1 MINWFL
7 RIVSERVQNFFGRAY
22 YLLLRLTNSSH
33 SNADIFSKIYE
44 SGMWGGDG
52 SAAFSGLGSRGELLS
67 STVDAV
73 NMLIADSNAHSI
85 LDIGC
90 GDGEFVSELL
100 RRNVSLKH
108 YCAIDVSR
116 QALTVAKQKTD
127 DFRAHF
133 EVIDASS
140 AAFEYYDLVLIRQV
154 LQHLSNETIQSI
166 LDNIDHCGSLLV
178 IEHRP
183 SDSTATPNKNIPT
196 GASTRRFK
204 NSFVDL
210 SKPPFN
216 HSFTEKRELSKIEI
230 KSVKGYLVGTY
241 FCRKVGDSSGG
252 SQLLGTKTSAKL

>member
-73 NMLIADSNAHSI
+73 NMLIADSNASSI

-116 QALTVAKQKTD
+116 QALTVAKQKTA

-133 EVIDASS
+133 EVMDASS

-154 LQHLSNETIQSI
+154 LQHLSN
-166 LDNIDHCGSLLV
+166 
-178 IEHRP
+178 
-183 SDSTATPNKNIPT
+183 
-196 GASTRRFK
+196 
-204 NSFVDL
+204 
-210 SKPPFN
+210 
-216 HSFTEKRELSKIEI
+216 
-230 KSVKGYLVGTY
+230 
-241 FCRKVGDSSGG
+241 
-252 SQLLGTKTSAKL
+252 